1 MNKKTRLLLVFLF
14 IIIGVVLHF
23 KNGIGSAWY
32 LYAAAFI
39 LMITHFLFGNVL
51 TAFAHLNKGQL
62 SKAED
67 IIDDIKRPDFLLKGH
82 RAYYHFVK
90 GMIALQHKEYPEAEK
105 DLKQALDIGLRTS
118 TDKAL
123 TGLNLAHMY
132 FLQQRYPEC
141 RQYVDQVKTF
151 GSSDLMIKDKVRELE
166 GALEGRG

>member
-1 MNKKTRLLLVFLF
+1 MKKKTRLFLAFLF
-14 IIIGVVLHF
+14 IVIGAVLHF
-23 KNGIGSAWY
+23 RTGIGSAWY

-62 SKAED
+62 AQAEE

-90 GMIALQHKEYPEAEK
+90 GMIALQHKEYPEAEES
-105 DLKQALDIGLRTS
+105 LKQALDTGLRTS

-123 TGLNLAHMY
+123 TGLNLAHMC
-132 FLQQRYPEC
+132 FLQKRFPES
-141 RQYVDQVKTF
+141 RQYVEQVKTF
-151 GSSDLMIKDKVRELE
+151 GSTDLMIKDKVKELE
-166 GALEGRG
+166 AALGKI